1 VAQDF
6 MDVKKTQRREAGKF
20 YMYITVAIS
29 QMYIMV
35 NLQMTA
41 FGKFWT
47 YNKRESKFKKNSSN
61 KIKITF

>member
-47 YNKRESKFKKNSSN
+47 YNKRESKF
-61 KIKITF
+61 